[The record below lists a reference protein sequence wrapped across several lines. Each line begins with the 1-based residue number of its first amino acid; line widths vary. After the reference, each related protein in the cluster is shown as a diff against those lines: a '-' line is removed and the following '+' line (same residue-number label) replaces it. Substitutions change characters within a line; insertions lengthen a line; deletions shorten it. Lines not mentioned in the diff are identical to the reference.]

1 MGAAEAGARRWPNRP
16 QDNLQI
22 EGKVEG
28 KGERRFERKFVRR
41 FVRKVVRWPP
51 PPIRWRRGSPSPPAT
66 CPGVKPKAASEAAT
80 TRWSAS

>member
-16 QDNLQI
+16 QDNLQ
-22 EGKVEG
+22 VEG
-28 KGERRFERKFVRR
+28 KGERKVERRFERKFERK
-41 FVRKVVRWPP
+41 FVRKFVRWPP

-66 CPGVKPKAASEAAT
+66 CPGVKPRAASEAAT

>member
-16 QDNLQI
+16 QDNLQL
-22 EGKVEG
+22 EGKGERKVEG
-28 KGERRFERKFVRR
+28 KGERKFD
-41 FVRKVVRWPP
+41 RWPP

-66 CPGVKPKAASEAAT
+66 CPGVKPRAASEAAT